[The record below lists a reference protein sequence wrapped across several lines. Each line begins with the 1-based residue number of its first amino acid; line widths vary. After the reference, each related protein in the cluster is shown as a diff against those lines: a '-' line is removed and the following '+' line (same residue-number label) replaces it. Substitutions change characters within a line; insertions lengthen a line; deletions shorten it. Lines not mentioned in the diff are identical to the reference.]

1 MTPVRTFRI
10 GELTCHALNAG
21 SQRLDGGAM
30 FGVVPK
36 PLWERRAAPD
46 DRNRIPLALRCLLVE
61 HEAGLVLVDTGV
73 GNKESD
79 KFIDVYAVDNRGD
92 DGSTR
97 LDDAIASIGF
107 TSRDIKYII
116 NTHLH
121 FDHAGGNTLIRGE
134 PAETAGAPE
143 AADAGGGA
151 GGAAPA
157 GVAELAFP
165 EATYVVQRGE
175 LEFARHRN
183 ERTAASYLPPNFE
196 PVAAAGRWQ
205 LVEGGVEVLPGI
217 RVLPTPGHVPY
228 HQSVVLESAGETA
241 CFIGDLIPTVAH
253 LPLPW
258 IMGYDLHPLVTLE
271 TKRRFLARAEAE
283 GWVLIFEHEP
293 GPGIGRIELG
303 KKGYEF
309 LPLDTPAGRG

>member
-1 MTPVRTFRI
+1 MSRVQTFRI
-10 GELTCHALNAG
+10 GALTCHALDAG

-36 PLWERRAAPD
+36 PLWERRAPPD

-73 GNKESD
+73 GNKEND
-79 KFIDVYAVDNRGD
+79 KFLGIYAVENRGA
-92 DGSTR
+92 GGATL
-97 LDDAIASIGF
+97 LDDAIASIGV
-107 TSRDIKYII
+107 TPADIKYII

-134 PAETAGAPE
+134 RGASAGAAE
-143 AADAGGGA
+143 AA
-151 GGAAPA
+151 
-157 GVAELAFP
+157 AELAFP
-165 EATYVVQRGE
+165 DATYVVQRGE
-175 LEFARHRN
+175 LDFARHRN

-196 PVAAAGRWQ
+196 PIAAAGRWR
-205 LVEGGVEVLPGI
+205 LVEGEQEVLPGI
-217 RVLPTPGHVPY
+217 RVLPTPGHVPH
-228 HQSVVLESAGETA
+228 HQSIVVESAGETG

-271 TKRRFLARAEAE
+271 TKRRFLARAERDR
-283 GWVLIFEHEP
+283 WVLIFEHEP
-293 GPGIGRIELG
+293 GPGIGRVELG
-303 KKGYEF
+303 KRGYEF
-309 LPLDTPAGRG
+309 VPLDTPVEPG